1 MKNIEKRVTH
11 FTEQLAPF
19 DSVFAVAWDDIEG
32 ESAVHAGQLI
42 DLKNTTPTKAVGAVI
57 ETLCDVINETCTDKA
72 VKRGLVF
79 ASCATMYEQLMG
91 EPIGRQTLDLLT
103 MIIKGEVNDDFLS
116 EVTS

>member
-11 FTEQLAPF
+11 FNEQLATC
-19 DSVFAVAWDDIEG
+19 DNVFAVAWDDTEDKV
-32 ESAVHAGQLI
+32 VHAGQLI
-42 DLKNTTPTKAVGAVI
+42 DLKNTTQAHVVGAVI
-57 ETLCDVINETCTDKA
+57 ETLCDAINETCTNKA

-79 ASCATMYEQLMG
+79 ASCATMYERLVG
-91 EPIGRQTLDLLT
+91 EPIGEQTLDLLT